1 MELKQSTEL
10 TGKKALVM
18 GGASG
23 IGKATS
29 LALAAAGADVVLTY
43 WSSAEEAEQVVTQI
57 RTLGRQ
63 AHAIRADVADAD
75 VAEQVFAQAEHAIG
89 EIDTLF
95 ANIGGLIQR
104 CRVVDM
110 PLSLWNES
118 MNLNLT
124 STFLICQA
132 ALKRMEPRGRGT
144 IVTMSSLAAFDGGG
158 PGSSHY
164 AASKA
169 AVATFTRALAKEVGP
184 LGIRVNGVA
193 PGLIATRFHDTFNTP
208 ANRLAIAER
217 TPAKREGQP
226 ADVANVVVF
235 LASERAAFLAGEIIQ
250 VNGGLALY

>member
-1 MELKQSTEL
+1 MELA
-10 TGKKALVM
+10 GKRALVM

-29 LALAAAGADVVLTY
+29 LALAKAGADVVLTY
-43 WSSAEEAEQVVTQI
+43 FSSSDEAQDVVTQI
-57 RTLGRQ
+57 TAMGRR
-63 AHAIRADVADAD
+63 AHAIKADVSNDAI
-75 VAEQVFAQAEHAIG
+75 AEQVFAEAEGAIG
-89 EIDTLF
+89 EIDTVF

-110 PLSLWNES
+110 PLSLWNEA

-124 STFLICQA
+124 STFLVCQA
-132 ALKRMEPRGRGT
+132 ALKRMEPRKSGV

-158 PGSSHY
+158 PGSAHY
-164 AASKA
+164 ASSKA

-208 ANRLAIAER
+208 ANRQAIAER
-217 TPAKREGQP
+217 TPARREGQP
-226 ADVANVVVF
+226 EDVADVVVF
-235 LASERAAFLAGEIIQ
+235 LASPRAAFLAGEIIQ
-250 VNGGLALY
+250 VNGGLGLY

>member
-1 MELKQSTEL
+1 MELQ
-10 TGKKALVM
+10 GKRALVM

-29 LALAAAGADVVLTY
+29 LALAQAGADVVLTY
-43 WSSAEEAEQVVTQI
+43 WSSTGEADEVVAQI
-57 RTLGRQ
+57 RATGRQ
-63 AHAIRADVADAD
+63 AHAIQADLTDAA
-75 VAEQVFAQAEHAIG
+75 VAEQVFAQAESLLG
-89 EIDTLF
+89 GIDTLF
-95 ANIGGLIQR
+95 ANAGGLIQR

-110 PLSLWNES
+110 PLGLWNDA

-132 ALKRMEPRGRGT
+132 ALKRMEPRGSGT

-158 PGSSHY
+158 PGSAHY
-164 AASKA
+164 ASAKA

-208 ANRLAIAER
+208 ANRQAIAER
-217 TPAKREGQP
+217 TPARREGRP
-226 ADVANVVVF
+226 DDVANVVVF

>member
-1 MELKQSTEL
+1 MELL
-10 TGKKALVM
+10 GKRALVM

-29 LALAAAGADVVLTY
+29 LALAKAGADVVLTY
-43 WSSAEEAEQVVTQI
+43 WSSNTEAEEVVSEI
-57 RTLGRQ
+57 KAMGRK
-63 AHAIRADVADAD
+63 AHAIKADLTDGA
-75 VAEQVFAQAEHAIG
+75 VAEQVWEEAEKAIG
-89 EIDTLF
+89 EVDTLF

-110 PLSLWNES
+110 PLSLWNEGV
-118 MNLNLT
+118 NLNLT

-132 ALKRMEPRGRGT
+132 ALKRMEVRKSGV

-164 AASKA
+164 ASAKA

-184 LGIRVNGVA
+184 IGIRVNGVS

-217 TPAKREGQP
+217 TPARREGQP
-226 ADVANVVVF
+226 EDVANVVVF

-250 VNGGLALY
+250 VNGGLGLY

>member
-1 MELKQSTEL
+1 MELI
-10 TGKKALVM
+10 GKRALVM

-29 LALAAAGADVVLTY
+29 LALAKAGADVVLTY
-43 WSSAEEAEQVVTQI
+43 FSSSTEAEEVVTEI
-57 RTLGRQ
+57 RAMGRQ
-63 AHAIRADVADAD
+63 AHAIKADLTNSET
-75 VAEQVFAQAEHAIG
+75 AEQVFVDAEKAIG
-89 EIDTLF
+89 DIDTLF

-110 PLSLWNES
+110 PLSLWNEAT
-118 MNLNLT
+118 NLNLT

-132 ALKRMEPRGRGT
+132 ALKRMEPRKSGV

-164 AASKA
+164 ASAKA

-184 LGIRVNGVA
+184 LGIRVNGVS

-208 ANRLAIAER
+208 ANRQGIVDR
-217 TPAKREGQP
+217 TPARREGQP
-226 ADVANVVVF
+226 DDVANVVVF
-235 LASERAAFLAGEIIQ
+235 LASEKSAFLAGEIIQ
-250 VNGGLALY
+250 VNGGLGLY

>member
-1 MELKQSTEL
+1 MNRKNDMELI
-10 TGKKALVM
+10 GKRALVM

-29 LALAAAGADVVLTY
+29 LALAQAGADVVLTY
-43 WSSAEEAEQVVTQI
+43 WSSSDEANEVVTQI
-57 RTLGRQ
+57 RAMGRRAQ
-63 AHAIRADVADAD
+63 AIKADLTDAE
-75 VAEQVFAQAEHAIG
+75 VAEQVYAEAESSIG
-89 EIDTLF
+89 DIDVLF

-104 CRVVDM
+104 CRVADM

-132 ALKRMEPRGRGT
+132 ALKRMEPRKQGV

-158 PGSSHY
+158 PGSTHY
-164 AASKA
+164 ASSKA
-169 AVATFTRALAKEVGP
+169 AVGTFTRALAKEVGP
-184 LGIRVNGVA
+184 NGVRVNGVA

-217 TPAKREGQP
+217 TPARREGQP
-226 ADVANVVVF
+226 DDVANVVVF

-250 VNGGLALY
+250 VNGGLGLY

>member
-1 MELKQSTEL
+1 MELQ
-10 TGKKALVM
+10 GKRALVA

-29 LALAAAGADVVLTY
+29 LALAQAGADVALTY
-43 WSSAEEAEQVVTQI
+43 WSSSAEAEEVVAQI
-57 RTLGRQ
+57 RALGRQ
-63 AHAIRADVADAD
+63 AHAIRADLTDAA
-75 VAEQVFAQAEHAIG
+75 VAEQVYAEAEGAIG
-89 EIDTLF
+89 AIDTLF

-104 CRVVDM
+104 CRVVEM
-110 PLSLWNES
+110 PLALWNDA

-132 ALKRMEPRGRGT
+132 ALKRMEPRGAGT

-158 PGSSHY
+158 PGSAHY
-164 AASKA
+164 ASAKA

-193 PGLIATRFHDTFNTP
+193 PGLIATRFHDVFNTP
-208 ANRLAIAER
+208 ANRQAIAER
-217 TPAKREGQP
+217 TPARREGQP
-226 ADVANVVVF
+226 EDVANVVVF
-235 LASERAAFLAGEIIQ
+235 LASNKAAFLGGEIVQ

>member
-1 MELKQSTEL
+1 MELI
-10 TGKKALVM
+10 GKRALVM

-29 LALAAAGADVVLTY
+29 LALAKAGADVVLTY
-43 WSSAEEAEQVVTQI
+43 WSSSDEAQDVVAQI
-57 RTLGRQ
+57 RAMGRRAQ
-63 AHAIRADVADAD
+63 AIKADLTDSAI
-75 VAEQVFAQAEHAIG
+75 AEQVFAEAEGAIG

-110 PLSLWNES
+110 PLSLWNEA

-132 ALKRMEPRGRGT
+132 ALKRMEPRKRGV
-144 IVTMSSLAAFDGGG
+144 IITMSSLAAFDGGG
-158 PGSSHY
+158 PGSAHY
-164 AASKA
+164 ASAKA

-184 LGIRVNGVA
+184 LGIRVNGVS

-208 ANRLAIAER
+208 SNRLAIAER
-217 TPAKREGQP
+217 TPARREGEP
-226 ADVANVVVF
+226 DDVANVVIF

-250 VNGGLALY
+250 VNGGLGLY

>member
-1 MELKQSTEL
+1 MELI
-10 TGKKALVM
+10 GKRALVM

-29 LALAAAGADVVLTY
+29 LALAKAGADVVLTY
-43 WSSAEEAEQVVTQI
+43 WSSNTEAEEVVAEI
-57 RTLGRQ
+57 KAMGRK
-63 AHAIRADVADAD
+63 AHAIKADLTDGA
-75 VAEQVFAQAEHAIG
+75 VAEQVWEEAEKAIG
-89 EIDTLF
+89 EVDTLF

-110 PLSLWNES
+110 PLSLWNEGV
-118 MNLNLT
+118 NLNLT

-132 ALKRMEPRGRGT
+132 ALKRMEPRKSGV

-164 AASKA
+164 ASAKA

-184 LGIRVNGVA
+184 LGIRVNGVS

-208 ANRLAIAER
+208 ANRLAITER
-217 TPAKREGQP
+217 TPARREGEP
-226 ADVANVVVF
+226 EDVANVVVF
-235 LASERAAFLAGEIIQ
+235 LASDKAAFLAGEIIQ
-250 VNGGLALY
+250 VNGGLGLY

>member
-1 MELKQSTEL
+1 MELN
-10 TGKKALVM
+10 GKRALVM

-23 IGKATS
+23 IGKAAS
-29 LALAAAGADVVLTY
+29 LALAQAGADVVLTY
-43 WSSAEEAEQVVTQI
+43 WSSSTEAEDVVARI
-57 RTLGRQ
+57 RAMGRQ
-63 AHAIRADVADAD
+63 AHAIKADLTDAA
-75 VAEQVFAQAEHAIG
+75 VAEQVFVEAEGAIG

-110 PLSLWNES
+110 PLALWNEA

-124 STFLICQA
+124 STFLACQA
-132 ALKRMEPRGRGT
+132 ALKRMEPRGAGV

-158 PGSSHY
+158 PGSAHY

-208 ANRLAIAER
+208 ANRQAIAER
-217 TPAKREGQP
+217 TPARREGQP
-226 ADVANVVVF
+226 DDVANVVVF
-235 LASERAAFLAGEIIQ
+235 LASDRAAFLAGEIVQ
-250 VNGGLALY
+250 VNGGLGIY

>member
-1 MELKQSTEL
+1 MELS
-10 TGKKALVM
+10 GKRALVM

-29 LALAAAGADVVLTY
+29 LALAKAGADVVLTY
-43 WSSAEEAEQVVTQI
+43 WTSSDEADAVVAEI
-57 RTLGRQ
+57 RAMGRR
-63 AHAIRADVADAD
+63 AHAIKADLTGAD
-75 VAEQVFAQAEHAIG
+75 VAEQVYAEAEAAIG
-89 EIDTLF
+89 DIDILF

-110 PLSLWNES
+110 PLSLWNEAMS
-118 MNLNLT
+118 LNLT

-132 ALKRMEPRGRGT
+132 ALKRMEARKSGV

-158 PGSSHY
+158 PGSAHY
-164 AASKA
+164 ASAKA

-184 LGIRVNGVA
+184 LGIRVNGVS

-208 ANRLAIAER
+208 ANRQAIAER
-217 TPAKREGQP
+217 TPARREGQP
-226 ADVANVVVF
+226 DDVANAVVF

-250 VNGGLALY
+250 VNGGLGLY

>member
-1 MELKQSTEL
+1 MELV
-10 TGKKALVM
+10 GKRALVM

-29 LALAAAGADVVLTY
+29 LALANAGADVVLTY
-43 WSSAEEAEQVVTQI
+43 FSSSDEAQDVVSQI
-57 RTLGRQ
+57 RAMGRR
-63 AHAIRADVADAD
+63 AHAIKADVSDSD
-75 VAEQVFAQAEHAIG
+75 IAEAVFAEAESQIG

-110 PLSLWNES
+110 PLSLWNEA

-132 ALKRMEPRGRGT
+132 ALKRMEARKSGV

-158 PGSSHY
+158 PGSAHY
-164 AASKA
+164 ASSKA

-208 ANRLAIAER
+208 ANRQAIAER
-217 TPAKREGQP
+217 TPARREGQP
-226 ADVANVVVF
+226 DDVADVVVF
-235 LASERAAFLAGEIIQ
+235 LASKRAAFLAGEIIQ
-250 VNGGLALY
+250 VNGGLGLY